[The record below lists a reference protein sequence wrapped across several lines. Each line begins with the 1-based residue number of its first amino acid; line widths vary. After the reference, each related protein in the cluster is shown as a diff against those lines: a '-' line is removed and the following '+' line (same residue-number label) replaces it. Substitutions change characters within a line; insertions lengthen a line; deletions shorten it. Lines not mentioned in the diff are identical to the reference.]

1 MARRIVIL
9 GLLVAALALG
19 AAGCGSSSS
28 GSGKDG
34 GTMRATFSAFPDYL
48 DPALSYTAEG
58 WTATWST
65 YIPLLTYAH
74 ESGQA
79 GSKVIPGLAE
89 ALPKISNGGKTYTLR
104 LRAGLKYSDGTPV
117 RASDFKST
125 VERVFLL
132 NSGGSSYYSSIV
144 GAEEF
149 AKTKQGGIPG
159 IETDDKSGEIRIELT
174 GPRGTFTNELALPFV
189 ALVPAGTPAED
200 LSKDPPPAT
209 GPYEI
214 VSSTPGR
221 GWEYARNP
229 QWAKANGE
237 LIPELP
243 DGYMDRIEIDVV
255 RNASAQVEDVERG
268 VYAWMGN
275 PPPADLYSQVKNEF
289 EGTQFRVE
297 PTETNYFFWMNTE
310 AAPFAD
316 PQVRQAVNYAVNPEA
331 LERIYSGQLVAGQQV
346 LPPGMPGYEQF
357 ELYPYDVAK
366 AKALVAAADPADLE
380 VTVWTENASPH
391 DEAGEYLAD
400 VLGEIGFE
408 TELKV
413 LNPDNYFAVIGNEKT
428 PDLDI
433 GWASWF
439 PDYPH
444 PNGFFEPMFSEASI
458 YPTNNTNL
466 ARFADP
472 KVSAEIER
480 LASGPLDP
488 EVEAE
493 YAELD
498 EEVMA
503 AAPWAPYGVATFP
516 TFVSSEIDLDAVV
529 FNPTFSQD
537 LASFRFK

>member
-1 MARRIVIL
+1 M
-9 GLLVAALALG
+9 
-19 AAGCGSSSS
+19 
-28 GSGKDG
+28 K
-34 GTMRATFSAFPDYL
+34 ATFSAFPDYL

-104 LRAGLKYSDGTPV
+104 LRPGLKYSDGTPV

-125 VERVFLL
+125 VERVFQL
-132 NSGGSSYYSSIV
+132 NSGGSSYYSAIV

-149 AKTKQGGIPG
+149 AKTKQGGISG
-159 IETDDKSGEIRIELT
+159 IETDDESGEITIELT
-174 GPRGTFTNELALPFV
+174 APRGTFTNELALPFV
-189 ALVPAGTPAED
+189 ALLPAGTPAED

-214 VSSTPGR
+214 VSSKPGR
-221 GWEYARNP
+221 SWEFARNP

-237 LIPELP
+237 LMPEIP
-243 DGYMDRIEIDVV
+243 DGYMDRIAIDVV

-268 VYAWMGN
+268 TYAWMGN
-275 PPPADLYSQVKNEF
+275 PPPADLYAQVKNEF

-310 AAPFAD
+310 AAPFDD
-316 PQVRQAVNYAVNPEA
+316 PQVRQAVNHAVNSEA

-346 LPPGMPGYEQF
+346 LPPGMPGYEEF

-366 AKALVAAADPADLE
+366 AKALLAEADPADLD

-400 VLGEIGFE
+400 VLDEIGFDAD
-408 TELKV
+408 LKV

-472 KVSAEIER
+472 EVSAEIER
-480 LASGPLDP
+480 LATGPLDP

-493 YAELD
+493 YAALD
-498 EEVMA
+498 EEVMEG
-503 AAPWAPYGVATFP
+503 APWAPYGVATFP